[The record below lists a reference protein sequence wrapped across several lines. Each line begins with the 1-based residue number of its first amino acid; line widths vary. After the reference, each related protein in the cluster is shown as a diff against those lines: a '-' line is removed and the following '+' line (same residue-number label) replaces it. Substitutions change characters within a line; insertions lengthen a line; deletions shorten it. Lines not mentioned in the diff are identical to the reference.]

1 MEENSKKRIET
12 IKKKTAEF
20 DKEISNQ
27 PTKIMIQSNIFFT
40 QRVNPDILAEKITQS
55 LNQQFGL

>member
-20 DKEISNQ
+20 DKEISKQ
-27 PTKIMIQSNIFFT
+27 PTEIMIQSNIFFT
-40 QRVNPDILAEKITQS
+40 QRVNPDILAEKIAQS
-55 LNQQFGL
+55 LNQRFGL